1 MQNSEHDVVV
11 KEMLGYT
18 SFFFMIDM
26 LLNFGGREDSI
37 CPCIQTV
44 YTLLLFF
51 KKACLGSGEQVVGV
65 HA

>member
-1 MQNSEHDVVV
+1 
-11 KEMLGYT
+11 
-18 SFFFMIDM
+18 MIDM

-44 YTLLLFF
+44 YTLLLFLK